1 MFINQ
6 LYGGFD
12 NNTEV
17 MAVIGYKVE
26 VDEMGNSH
34 NHVGM
39 VKYYTSNETHTVT
52 GNFKGIVQDMA
63 HYMYIKGE
71 GVGFLV
77 LHNHPAGTVEASV
90 SDTVFAERMGVA
102 CRLMGADF
110 GGSYIYIDQSQY
122 VTVMSGDVDLVG
134 ERVVNANLFPMQE
147 GVVTMPVMTARRHFD
162 EAKRRQEEFAL
173 YDEPLNEGAIMD
185 YLHQNRLAE
194 FALVELSGD
203 NRVLAIYELDEL
215 NLANVET
222 ELFADSHLSKGLSY
236 VFLKDAPR
244 FLVYDRREVERDEL
258 GLAEDT
264 KVFIQA
270 MGVCGYPVTFYA
282 N

>member
-6 LYGGFD
+6 LYRGFD

-77 LHNHPAGTVEASV
+77 VHNHPAGTVEASV
-90 SDTVFAERMGVA
+90 SDTVFAQRMGVA

-147 GVVTMPVMTARRHFD
+147 GVVTMPVMTARRNFD

-173 YDEPLNEGAIMD
+173 YEEPLNEGAIMD
-185 YLHQNRLAE
+185 YLHQNHLAE

-203 NRVLAIYELDEL
+203 NRVLAIYELDKL

-222 ELFADSHLSKGLSY
+222 ELFLDSHLSKGLSY